1 MSYSYNFDKEKC
13 WYKKVCPHYDQGCRS
28 GCVRFMK
35 MHFLANNALLTEKQ
49 QHPIKLYVEEI
60 DKQNYLKLNDIKHNI
75 LKYVQNGNNLLIYS
89 SITGNGKTQW
99 VLKLL
104 MSYFNKIWAEDDFSV
119 RGLFINVPRFFN
131 ELKENISKSSEYV
144 EHIKRYVLSADLIIW
159 DEIGVKNL
167 TPYEHDYLLSYI
179 NARLDAGKSNM
190 FTSNLNKEQ
199 LLEALGDRLYS
210 RVINS
215 SEIIELKGKDKRG
228 IKQ

>member
-1 MSYSYNFDKEKC
+1 MNYSYKFDKEKC
-13 WYKKVCPHYDQGCRS
+13 WYKNVCPHYDQGCRS

-35 MHFLANNALLTEKQ
+35 MHFLVNNALLTEKQ

-60 DKQNYLKLNDIKHNI
+60 DKQSYLKLNDIKHNI
-75 LKYVQNGNNLLIYS
+75 RQYVEDGNNLLIYS

-99 VLKLL
+99 MLKLL
-104 MSYFNKIWAEDDFSV
+104 MSYFNAVWAEDDFSI

-131 ELKENISKSSEYV
+131 ELKENISKPSEYV
-144 EHIKRYVLSADLIIW
+144 EHIKKYVLDAPMVVW

-179 NARLDAGKSNM
+179 NARLDAGRSNM

-199 LLEALGDRLYS
+199 LLEVLGDRLYS

-215 SEIIELKGKDKRG
+215 SDIIELKGKDKRG
-228 IKQ
+228 IK